1 MNNEA
6 ELLLLKKQ
14 YDIDYLQY
22 WTAGNKPPKFGPITM
37 EEFRERL
44 KKPEF
49 FEEYGRLKQL

>member
-22 WTAGNKPPKFGPITM
+22 WIAGNKPPKFGPITM

-44 KKPEF
+44 KQPEF
-49 FEEYGRLKQL
+49 FEIYGRLK

>member
-6 ELLLLKKQ
+6 ELLLLKKK

-44 KKPEF
+44 KKPQF
-49 FEEYGRLKQL
+49 FEIYGRLK